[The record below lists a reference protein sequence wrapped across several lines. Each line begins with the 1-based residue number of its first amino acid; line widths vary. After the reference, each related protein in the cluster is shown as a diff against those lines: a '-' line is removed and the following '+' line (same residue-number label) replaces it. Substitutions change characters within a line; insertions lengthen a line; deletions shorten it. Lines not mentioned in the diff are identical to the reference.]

1 MYRID
6 SEILIGAP
14 PAAVWRV
21 ITDLDRY
28 PAWNRFTP
36 RITLATRDL
45 AVGAELDLDCQMT
58 PRKLLRDEH
67 EVILALEPER
77 FALCMGTSRTRGRPG
92 IVSYRWQICEGASA
106 GRTRFLNHEEFQ
118 GPLAPLVHTHEI
130 VNGPVMA
137 DGKVRVRC
145 ARVDHYHAV
154 DYAYRF
160 DTPDRSFVF
169 SGDTRRSDALI
180 DLARGADVLVHE
192 AMLESALRTI
202 TDGNAPRLM
211 DHLLRSHSTTE
222 EVGRVAEAAGVGTLV
237 LSHLVPAGPN
247 LTDEMWIEGVRRHYR
262 GRIIVGRD
270 GMEI

>member
-6 SEILIGAP
+6 SEILIDAP

-92 IVSYRWQICEGASA
+92 IVSYRWQICEDASA

-118 GPLAPLVHTHEI
+118 GPLAPLVHLLY
-130 VNGPVMA
+130 
-137 DGKVRVRC
+137 
-145 ARVDHYHAV
+145 ARKLRRAFAGYCQDVKAR
-154 DYAYRF
+154 AE
-160 DTPDRSFVF
+160 RSA
-169 SGDTRRSDALI
+169 S
-180 DLARGADVLVHE
+180 
-192 AMLESALRTI
+192 RT
-202 TDGNAPRLM
+202 
-211 DHLLRSHSTTE
+211 
-222 EVGRVAEAAGVGTLV
+222 V
-237 LSHLVPAGPN
+237 
-247 LTDEMWIEGVRRHYR
+247 EG
-262 GRIIVGRD
+262 
-270 GMEI
+270 